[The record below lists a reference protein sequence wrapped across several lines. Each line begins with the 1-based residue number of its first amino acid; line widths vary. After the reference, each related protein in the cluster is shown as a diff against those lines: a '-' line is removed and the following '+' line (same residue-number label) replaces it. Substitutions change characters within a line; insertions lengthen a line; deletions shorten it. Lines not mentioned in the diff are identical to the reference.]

1 MTKKLTLILLV
12 FATVLYAGKGKIRVA
27 SDMQGAYVY
36 VDGKKK
42 AMTGEGFSS
51 ILLEEGD
58 YTIKVVKPK
67 DKYMGYMAEKR
78 VFVGEDTSTKISFK
92 LQLQARVL
100 ETIWD
105 KTLGGKDGDMVALQ
119 SLEIQAQKVQ
129 AAVMHGH

>member
-92 LQLQARVL
+92 LQLQAR
-100 ETIWD
+100 
-105 KTLGGKDGDMVALQ
+105 G
-119 SLEIQAQKVQ
+119 
-129 AAVMHGH
+129 